1 MGSKLSGTVA
11 GSVAGLVFGSGQSAY
26 LAFLWAFSGVVVEKA
41 LGVKFTEP
49 ILLSSAESAIS
60 AAILFGAFFG
70 LIYGWRYEGI
80 PGRSPALKGLAMG
93 LLLFLFNV
101 SGLGL
106 YLRLGIGY
114 AVGFLVVNLVMG
126 FVYGLVLSYLYY
138 RMEIYRPDEPR
149 RPNIPQSM
157 ARRESGL
164 SFIRNLLSIRFP
176 EHYLPFGDG
185 RDGVQGR
192 GGEGTAGH
200 PARFHG
206 LGLFPFDQTRSAL
219 LA

>member
-1 MGSKLSGTVA
+1 VGSKLSGTVA

-26 LAFLWAFSGVVVEKA
+26 LALLWASSGIVVEKA

-149 RPNIPQSM
+149 RSNIPQSM
-157 ARRESGL
+157 ARPESGL
-164 SFIRNLLSIRFP
+164 SFIRNLLPIRFP
-176 EHYLPFGDG
+176 EHYLPSAM
-185 RDGVQGR
+185 
-192 GGEGTAGH
+192 GGAG
-200 PARFHG
+200 
-206 LGLFPFDQTRSAL
+206 
-219 LA
+219 